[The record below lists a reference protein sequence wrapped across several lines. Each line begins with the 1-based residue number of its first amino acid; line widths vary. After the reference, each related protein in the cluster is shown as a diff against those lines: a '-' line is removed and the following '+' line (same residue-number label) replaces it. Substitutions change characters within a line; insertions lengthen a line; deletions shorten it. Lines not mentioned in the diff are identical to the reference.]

1 MEAGSSVVG
10 DPDLGTTVGG
20 DPYLGRRQVRLFDFG
35 GDHYELGFQQ
45 GLQLREAIHH
55 LFHHLRDFDW
65 VWVRKPPLVPFR
77 MYVSLA
83 SRWAEGQLR
92 DDLAKFVPDQLLRLE
107 GIAKGADVPESHL
120 FFALAGEMHI
130 NQVSYRLGACT
141 GIVVS
146 EEISNRGE
154 PILVKNLDFP
164 LYLRPYYVTRLSRPK
179 ELFPNLVLTLA
190 PWPGCF
196 DGLNSEG
203 LCISYNQAY
212 ATDMPKANL
221 PVSVLVQ
228 EALERCSTVR
238 EAVEFISGKPRGS
251 GAQLLLVD
259 STGDM
264 AALELSPNF
273 SGVREAEDGW
283 LVATNHYQSREMM
296 SYDLPHT
303 AYYDGRNVEAL
314 RGLRVHESSELRL
327 KRAEQLLSEADT
339 VGIKELVNIMSDH
352 GESGRGDDNT
362 ICRHG
367 PFYHTTCSLV
377 MLPRS
382 RRLLVA
388 YGHPC
393 ESVFTDF
400 RGLLDQGTVEDEP
413 GR

>member
-1 MEAGSSVVG
+1 MDAGDKSRV
-10 DPDLGTTVGG
+10 DPDLGTTLGR
-20 DPYLGRRQVRLFDFG
+20 DPYLGRRQVKLFEFE
-35 GDHYELGFQQ
+35 GDHYELGYQQ

-65 VWVRKPPLVPFR
+65 VWARKPPLIPFGL
-77 MYVSLA
+77 YVYLA
-83 SRWAEGQLR
+83 ARWAEGQVR
-92 DDLAKFVPDQLLRLE
+92 EDLARLAPDQLLRLE
-107 GIAKGADVPESHL
+107 GIAKGAAVSESHL
-120 FFALAGEMHI
+120 YFALAGEMNI

-141 GIVVS
+141 AIVVS
-146 EEISNRGE
+146 EEKSNRGE

-179 ELFPNLVLTLA
+179 EMHTNLVVTLA

-238 EAVEFISGKPRGS
+238 EAVDYLSGRPRGS

-259 STGDM
+259 ALGDM
-264 AALELSPNF
+264 AVLELSPNF
-273 SGVREAEDGW
+273 CGVREAEVGW
-283 LVATNHYQSREMM
+283 LIATNHYQSREMT

-303 AYYDGRNVEAL
+303 AYYDARNVEPL
-314 RGLRVHESSELRL
+314 RGIRVHESSELRL
-327 KRAEQLLSEADT
+327 KRAEQLLSEAET
-339 VGIKELVNIMSDH
+339 VGIRELVNIMSDH

-400 RGLLDQGTVEDEP
+400 RGLLEEKGEGEP
-413 GR
+413 GS